1 MQEPDQP
8 ITKKA
13 KRITTG
19 LLAVILVFLLI
30 LFLFWRITDE
40 IVLEQETTFDTNIHK
55 FLAAYTTPAT
65 TKVMLLFT
73 FLGSREFLLP
83 AYTLL
88 AAFFLLYKRN
98 IIQALGIVV
107 IGLISR
113 GLLLLLKSIF
123 QRHRP
128 LGQLAENFTG
138 YSYPSGHSFSAFTFF
153 GLLTYL
159 VWKTDLSPGWKWIL
173 SVIFFLLAAEV
184 AVSRVYLHA
193 HFASDVIAG
202 FCLSLLW
209 LGIALWLLDKIQ
221 RSRRVKN
228 L

>member
-65 TKVMLLFT
+65 TKMMLLFT

-88 AAFFLLYKRN
+88 AAFFLFYKRS

-113 GLLLLLKSIF
+113 GLLLLFLD
-123 QRHRP
+123 
-128 LGQLAENFTG
+128 
-138 YSYPSGHSFSAFTFF
+138 Y
-153 GLLTYL
+153 LLTWYGKQIFPQDGNGYYRLSFFYL
-159 VWKTDLSPGWKWIL
+159 PQK
-173 SVIFFLLAAEV
+173 LL
-184 AVSRVYLHA
+184 
-193 HFASDVIAG
+193 
-202 FCLSLLW
+202 
-209 LGIALWLLDKIQ
+209 
-221 RSRRVKN
+221 
-228 L
+228 

>member
-1 MQEPDQP
+1 M
-8 ITKKA
+8 
-13 KRITTG
+13 
-19 LLAVILVFLLI
+19 AVIVFFLLI

-40 IVLEQETTFDTNIHK
+40 IVLEQETTFDTDIHQ

-65 TKVMLLFT
+65 TKVMLLLT

-88 AAFFLLYKRN
+88 AAFFLFYKRD
-98 IIQALGIVV
+98 IIQALGIVM

-113 GLLLLLKSIF
+113 GLLLLLKNIF

-128 LGQLAENFTG
+128 LGQLAQNFTG

-159 VWKTDLSPGWKWIL
+159 IWKTNLSRGWKWIL
-173 SVIFFLLAAEV
+173 SFIFFLLAAGV
-184 AVSRVYLHA
+184 AISRVYLHA

-202 FCLSLLW
+202 FCLSILW
-209 LGIALWLLDKIQ
+209 LGIALWILHSVQ
-221 RSRRVKN
+221 RFYKAKN